1 MLDGFTSPRS
11 AWPVKV
17 VRGLTGSFEGGSSQI
32 ALSGVF
38 RRSPLVRDKINDLHG
53 HLTGATSDFPG
64 AVRVDAV
71 EDEVGMFSVELE
83 SGEQMF
89 VAIAAVVA

>member
-1 MLDGFTSPRS
+1 M
-11 AWPVKV
+11 
-17 VRGLTGSFEGGSSQI
+17 
-32 ALSGVF
+32 
-38 RRSPLVRDKINDLHG
+38 VRDKINDLHG
-53 HLTGATSDFPG
+53 HLTGAASDFPG